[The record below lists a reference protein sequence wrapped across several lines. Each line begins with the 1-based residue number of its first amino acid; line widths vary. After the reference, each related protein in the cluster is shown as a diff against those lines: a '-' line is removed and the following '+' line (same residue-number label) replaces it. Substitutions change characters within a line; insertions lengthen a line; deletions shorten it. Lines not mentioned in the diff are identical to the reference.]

1 MPWICPICKRFSYSC
16 LWGCLHL
23 CWCSTFCSCIHV
35 FMRCFQRLNCFTT
48 NFCHQKLVKS
58 HVRNE
63 RSDQTRPG
71 IRGGCGGLTSFFP
84 GARKPLLLVVSSW
97 RAQWQKVPQKSAS
110 LSCHCFPCFFIDVST
125 NRIVQTEF
133 YCSYR
138 IVQTEWSIQN
148 CPNRID

>member
-1 MPWICPICKRFSYSC
+1 MPWICPICERFSYCC

-63 RSDQTRPG
+63 RSDQARPG
-71 IRGGCGGLTSFFP
+71 IRGGCGGLTNFFSRCAKAP
-84 GARKPLLLVVSSW
+84 PLCYLSTAADTVAKSPTEVCIYLNVSNSRKQNMYIRSDTMKPNLFWIQIWWYQTFLL
-97 RAQWQKVPQKSAS
+97 
-110 LSCHCFPCFFIDVST
+110 T
-125 NRIVQTEF
+125 
-133 YCSYR
+133 
-138 IVQTEWSIQN
+138 
-148 CPNRID
+148 